1 MLRRHVLIFH
11 VFFIK
16 LSIRYD
22 IIDPIEE
29 FKLRKLMFILLMCLG
44 SRVELDLLIV
54 LVGSVYHVALLFYDT
69 FELRLHISVDIRMR
83 IVF

>member
-11 VFFIK
+11 VSFIK

-22 IIDPIEE
+22 IIDPIGKL
-29 FKLRKLMFILLMCLG
+29 KLRKLLVILLMGLG
-44 SRVELDLLIV
+44 SRIEFHLLIV

-69 FELRLHISVDIRMR
+69 FELRLHISVDVRMR